1 VPHAAVLARVR
12 VQPGDGQPG
21 VRDAEIAR
29 QRRRRDRGARADKL
43 GSQQLGTARSGTW
56 TVTGTTRRLGP
67 ASIITAFRGDAA
79 GFGDEFG
86 LPWLAEADRGKAA
99 LGDGAGDD
107 ARRGAG
113 PGKAGRR
120 FQRAQRQRRAGF
132 VGLAGV

>member
-1 VPHAAVLARVR
+1 LA
-12 VQPGDGQPG
+12 PP
-21 VRDAEIAR
+21 A
-29 QRRRRDRGARADKL
+29 
-43 GSQQLGTARSGTW
+43 SSPRSG
-56 TVTGTTRRLGP
+56 
-67 ASIITAFRGDAA
+67 GDAA

-86 LPWLAEADRGKAA
+86 LPWLAEADRGQAA